1 MRAALAI
8 GALVLALRAGA
19 AEPPVPASPPP
30 TLDSPGALSPA
41 VRANLDVRVNGAARG
56 EALVVLENDDAWMSV
71 DELHRLGAQSFEGVR
86 RRIDGAE
93 WVSLG
98 SLRPQLRWDLD
109 DRTFT
114 LSLNIGPALLGRERI
129 DVGYD
134 RPAGTVVAD
143 ATGGFL
149 NYAAQVDLRG
159 QVAAFG
165 EVGASTGPVLL
176 SSGFAVN
183 PGTGAV
189 RGVTALTW
197 DLLSRLEKVV
207 VGDAVVSAPGVGTSG
222 VVGGV
227 TWQRDFALDP
237 YLVVAPRP
245 SFTTFAATPS
255 TLEVW
260 VNGALVR
267 QQQVPAGTL
276 DLANLPV
283 VAGAGQVRTILRDAF
298 GREQAFDLRSSFA
311 PRLLAPGMTD
321 FGYTAGFLRSRMDAA
336 SFDYG
341 RPVLLGRHRVG
352 VDEVV
357 TVGGRAEASLDR
369 LMGGP
374 SLTLGTVLGQV
385 DLELLGSVAGR
396 VTGGAAAVG
405 WSWMGRRWNTGLR
418 VRGATGSFSTAVLD
432 PWADR
437 AVAEVN
443 GYFSVSPIDRL
454 GLGID
459 LAASRW
465 AASGDAGSATIRAD
479 LSLGGGLTA
488 LVSYTHAV
496 GGPAAGPSAM
506 LSLSWALGSQTN
518 AQASAGAGATGAT
531 ALAGVARSLP
541 VGPGYG
547 YRVEGE
553 TGTLGS
559 RGTGLFQVQT
569 GFGRYEA
576 QVDQVG
582 ATTLGAVRAS
592 GALVAAGSRVFA
604 TRPVEEAYA
613 LVRVGVPGVTT
624 YLENQEVGTTDSQGD
639 LLVPGLLARYSNRL
653 SIRASDVPMDH
664 EVGAVEHRVA
674 PMRKGAAVV
683 RFDVTPIRAVS
694 GRLRLEGA
702 GVPGRGEIV
711 LREDGG
717 ERRAATDGDGRY
729 FLEGALPGVREALVH
744 WRGGTCSVTLV
755 VPESPGV
762 HDLGEAT
769 CRARPHVASAG

>member
-1 MRAALAI
+1 MRAALII
-8 GALVLALRAGA
+8 GALVLAARAGA
-19 AEPPVPASPPP
+19 AELPVPASPPP

-41 VRANLDVRVNGAARG
+41 IRANLDVRVNGAPRG
-56 EALVVLENDDAWMSV
+56 EVLVVLEGEDAWMAV
-71 DELHRLGAQSFEGVR
+71 EELHRLGAQSFEGTR

-114 LSLNIGPALLGRERI
+114 LSLTVGPALLGRERI
-129 DVGYD
+129 DVGYE
-134 RPAGTVVAD
+134 RPAGTVVAE

-165 EVGASTGPVLL
+165 EIGASSGPVLL

-183 PGTGAV
+183 PGIGAV
-189 RGVTALTW
+189 RGVTALSW
-197 DLLSRLEKVV
+197 DVLPRLEKVV

-245 SFTTFAATPS
+245 SFTAFAATPS

-260 VNGALVR
+260 VNGSLVR

-283 VAGAGQVRTILRDAF
+283 VAGAGQVRTVLRDAF

-321 FGYTAGFLRSRMDAA
+321 FGYTAGFLRSRMDAS

-352 VDEVV
+352 LDEVV

-369 LMGGP
+369 IMAGP
-374 SLTLGTVLGQV
+374 SVTLGTVVGQL
-385 DLELLGSVAGR
+385 DLEVLGSAAGG
-396 VTGGAAAVG
+396 TPGGAAALG
-405 WSWMGRRWNTGLR
+405 WSWMGRRWNAGMR
-418 VRGATGSFSTAVLD
+418 VRGATATFATAVLD

-443 GYFSVSPIDRL
+443 GYVSVSPVERL

-459 LAASRW
+459 LAAARW
-465 AASGDAGSATIRAD
+465 AATGDSGSATLRAD
-479 LSLGGGLTA
+479 VAIGGGLTA
-488 LVSYTHAV
+488 LASYTHTI
-496 GGPAAGPSAM
+496 GGPAAGPGAM

-531 ALAGVARSLP
+531 ASAGVARSLP
-541 VGPGYG
+541 PGPGYG
-547 YRVEGE
+547 YRVEAE
-553 TGTLGS
+553 AGTLAS

-582 ATTLGAVRAS
+582 SSTLGAVRAA
-592 GALVAAGSRVFA
+592 GALVTAGSRVFA

-639 LLVPGLLARYSNRL
+639 ILVPALLARYSNRL

-702 GVPGRGEIV
+702 GVPARGELV

-717 ERRAATDGDGRY
+717 ERRAATDGEGRF
-729 FLEGALPGVREALVH
+729 FLEGARPGVREALVH

-755 VPESPGV
+755 VPESPGL
-762 HDLGEAT
+762 HDIGEAT
-769 CRARPHVASAG
+769 CSVRPQIAATR

>member
-1 MRAALAI
+1 MRTALAI
-8 GALVLALRAGA
+8 GALVLAVRASAGDL
-19 AEPPVPASPPP
+19 PVPASPPP
-30 TLDSPGALSPA
+30 TLESPGALSPA
-41 VRANLDVRVNGAARG
+41 IRAHLDVRVNGAPRG
-56 EALVVLENDDAWMSV
+56 EVLVVLEGEDAWMAAE
-71 DELHRLGAQSFEGVR
+71 ELHRLGAQSFEGTR

-109 DRTFT
+109 DRTFS
-114 LSLNIGPALLGRERI
+114 LSLTIGPALLGRERI

-134 RPAGTVVAD
+134 RPAGTVVAE

-165 EVGASTGPVLL
+165 EVGASSGPVLL

-183 PGTGAV
+183 PGIGAV
-189 RGVTALTW
+189 RGVTALSW

-207 VGDAVVSAPGVGTSG
+207 IGDAVVSAPGVGTSG
-222 VVGGV
+222 VVGGL

-245 SFTTFAATPS
+245 SFTAFAATPS

-260 VNGALVR
+260 VNGAMVR

-283 VAGAGQVRTILRDAF
+283 VAGAGQVRTVLRDAF

-311 PRLLAPGMTD
+311 PRLLAPGITD
-321 FGYTAGFLRSRMDAA
+321 VGYTAGFLRSRMDAS
-336 SFDYG
+336 SFDYA

-352 VDEVV
+352 LDEVV

-374 SLTLGTVLGQV
+374 SLTLGTVFGQFDV
-385 DLELLGSVAGR
+385 EALGSVAAG
-396 VTGGAAAVG
+396 TPGGAAAVG
-405 WSWMGRRWNTGLR
+405 WSWMGQRWNAGMRL
-418 VRGATGSFSTAVLD
+418 RGATASFATAVLD

-437 AVAEVN
+437 AVAEAN
-443 GYFSVSPIDRL
+443 GFFSVSPVDRL

-459 LAASRW
+459 LTASRW
-465 AASGDAGSATIRAD
+465 LAGGDAGSATLRAD
-479 LSLGGGLTA
+479 LAIGGGLTA
-488 LVSYTHAV
+488 LVSYTHTV
-496 GGPAAGPSAM
+496 GGPAAGPSGM

-518 AQASAGAGATGAT
+518 AQASTGAGVTGAT
-531 ALAGVARSLP
+531 ASAGVARALP

-547 YRVEGE
+547 YRVEAE
-553 TGTLGS
+553 AGTVAS

-576 QVDQVG
+576 QVDQMG
-582 ATTLGAVRAS
+582 STTLGAVRAS
-592 GALVAAGSRVFA
+592 GALVTAGSRIFA

-639 LLVPGLLARYSNRL
+639 LLVPSLLARYSNRL

-674 PMRKGAAVV
+674 PMHKGAAVV
-683 RFDVTPIRAVS
+683 QFDVTPIRAVS
-694 GRLRLEGA
+694 GRLRLEGE
-702 GVPGRGEIV
+702 GVPARGELV
-711 LREDGG
+711 LREDGS
-717 ERRAATDGDGRY
+717 ERRAATDVDGRF
-729 FLEGALPGVREALVH
+729 FLEGARPGVREALVH

-762 HDLGEAT
+762 HDLGESICAV
-769 CRARPHVASAG
+769 RPQVAVAR